1 MLILR
6 GLARRARWTHRGEVV
21 TASEISY
28 VLAHKVWKPRTHVI
42 VPNLSWGLLPWEA
55 DLAVLHGSGYM
66 DEVEIK
72 ISLADLRR
80 EFETK
85 AEKHER
91 LVRGSPQY
99 VLGVDRKFV
108 PNWSDTKPHIV
119 RRFWFAMPERLIEKG
134 FGGIKLPDHAGLIAV
149 SGTTTERLFYW
160 KAEVIK
166 QPKVLTNSR
175 KLTDA
180 ERMTMMRL
188 AYLRYWGDKER
199 EQWKRAKTHFLE
211 GAQ

>member
-1 MLILR
+1 M
-6 GLARRARWTHRGEVV
+6 
-21 TASEISY
+21 TAADISY
-28 VLAHKVWKPRTHVI
+28 VLAHKIWKPRTHVI

-72 ISLADLRR
+72 ISLSDLRR

-85 AEKHER
+85 KHKHDE
-91 LVRGSPQY
+91 LVRGLASSY
-99 VLGVDRKFV
+99 LCDRKWIY
-108 PNWSDTKPHIV
+108 NWSDTKPHIV

-134 FGGIKLPDHAGLIAV
+134 FGGIEIPAHAGLIAV
-149 SGTTTERLFYW
+149 SGEASEPLYWW
-160 KAEVIK
+160 KAQVIK
-166 QPKVLTNSR
+166 QPKVLSNSR

-180 ERMTMMRL
+180 ERVTMMRL

-199 EQWKRAKTHFLE
+199 EQWQRAKAHFVE
-211 GAQ
+211 GGP